1 MTNKWLDPTKY
12 SKDDEFIRAYNQMH
26 ARAMAYADI
35 IKLVEEAEGRVQA
48 IAKQIQLA
56 EAVSKSHGIS

>member
-1 MTNKWLDPTKY
+1 
-12 SKDDEFIRAYNQMH
+12 MH